1 MTQLQKT
8 LLMLA
13 LIQILAAVG
22 LHLTPSDSA
31 PAAAN
36 TLLGLKPSEVT
47 GLRITK
53 PAEGQ
58 TAEQSLVLSRKDSD
72 WVLPSADNFIVDGQ
86 KVDEVI
92 EKLTNLTVENPIASS
107 TVNHNTL
114 RVGVREYTKRVTIE
128 TASDSIEVVIGDA
141 KGRSMYLRRK
151 DSADVYLAN
160 GITAFDVGHEVT
172 HYTDPEYFSVSDLK
186 EVIIE
191 RPNAARY
198 GTVRLYQGTD
208 GLWTVEGLED
218 KTLEQSRIRALLAA
232 VRSARMVRPVG
243 KSLRPEFG
251 FGNPKVKVTVGGEN
265 ETVEFVLGNLT
276 DDFIYM
282 KASDKEDVVLVRKYT
297 VESLF
302 TLDPTRLIDP
312 KTNSTA
318 QPGLTPPSS
327 PSLTPM
333 QR

>member
-1 MTQLQKT
+1 MTHLQKT
-8 LLMLA
+8 LLILA
-13 LIQILAAVG
+13 FIQVLAAVG
-22 LHLTPSDSA
+22 LHLDPSDTA
-31 PAAAN
+31 PAPAN
-36 TLLGLKPSEVT
+36 TLLGLKPSDVT
-47 GLRITK
+47 ELKITK
-53 PAEGQ
+53 PAQDQ

-72 WVLPSADNFIVDGQ
+72 WVLPSADNFAVDSQ

-107 TVNHNTL
+107 AVNHNTL
-114 RVGVREYTKRVTIE
+114 KVGVREYSKRVTIK
-128 TASDSIEVVIGDA
+128 TATESVELVIGDA

-191 RPNAARY
+191 RPNVARY
-198 GTVRLYQGTD
+198 STVRLYQDSG

-218 KTLEQSRIRALLAA
+218 KTLEQSRVRALLSA

-251 FGNPKVKVTVGGEN
+251 LGNPKVKVTVGGEN
-265 ETVEFVLGNLT
+265 KTVEFILGNIT

-282 KASDKEDVVLVRKYT
+282 KASDKEDVVMVRKYT

-312 KTNSTA
+312 KANSA
-318 QPGLTPPSS
+318 AEPGLNMPAP

-333 QR
+333 QQ